1 MILGT
6 GLGQSGS
13 RNGAN
18 HRIFHDLLVVLFI
31 CRERAWIKY
40 WVFFKT
46 VKIQFYFIL
55 FYFFEKQDPER
66 EKKTDPNN
74 KKKSQLHTW
83 WVKTITLKE
92 GSRHAK
98 RMPINMTLKEG
109 KLTWTEVNV
118 DGNSIWVTK
127 WSVKETLFKAYSSEV
142 DVFPR
147 TSHHASS
154 FSCKNKNKLSLFTN

>member
-40 WVFFKT
+40 WVFFQT
-46 VKIQFYFIL
+46 VKIQFYFIFL
-55 FYFFEKQDPER
+55 KNKILRGKKKQIP
-66 EKKTDPNN
+66 TI